1 MILKNFELNKIN
13 LKINKIFLLYG
24 ENQGAKDELIKS
36 IIDQKKVPTDKYHE
50 EDVINNPENFFNSI
64 LSKSFFEKEK
74 VFIIKKIT
82 NKIYPTIV
90 KIIEK
95 NIDETLILDSEVLDK
110 KSKLRNLFEKN
121 KNLICIPFYPDNEK
135 TLNLIIYNFIK
146 EKKISLSQESIN
158 LITYRADGSRERLYL
173 ELKKIDSLS
182 SSKKKIDF
190 DDIVKL
196 TNSSSEN
203 NISELVDSCLAKN
216 KVKVVKSINDSNFN
230 KEDTIIIIRTFLYK
244 AKRLLKLKE
253 DALKEQNLD
262 ILISSYKPSI
272 FWKERE
278 IVKIQMKIWSYKRIL
293 KLIKQINKV
302 EMILKKSPEI
312 SLYVLNNF
320 ILQNVSQINN

>member
-1 MILKNFELNKIN
+1 MIIKSFELNKID
-13 LKINKIFLLYG
+13 LKLNKIFLLYG
-24 ENQGAKDELIKS
+24 ENQGAKDELIES
-36 IIDQKKVPTDKYHE
+36 IIDQKKIPTHKYHE
-50 EDVINNPENFFNSI
+50 EDVINNPEDFFNSI

-135 TLNLIIYNFIK
+135 TLNLIIYNFFK

-158 LITYRADGSRERLYL
+158 LITYRANGSRERLYL

-196 TNSSSEN
+196 TNSSLEN

-253 DALKEQNLD
+253 NALKEQNLD
-262 ILISSYKPSI
+262 ILISSHKPSI

>member
-50 EDVINNPENFFNSI
+50 EDVINNPEDFFNSI

-82 NKIYPTIV
+82 YKIYPTIV

-95 NIDETLILDSEVLDK
+95 NIDETLILDSGVLDK

-302 EMILKKSPEI
+302 ELILKKSPEI